1 MRSSRWWTVPSSRG
15 SRSSAW
21 PRRASTTRTAI
32 RSSATRSRSRWTP
45 PRRRSSPARSRCRR
59 SRRASRRRMKAEQ
72 ETRDAAGREGAP
84 IVVMEGI
91 TKRFPGVVANDR
103 VDLELREG
111 EIHALVG
118 ENGAGK
124 STLMRVLYGMYPADS
139 GRILVRGE
147 LVKIASPRDAIAV
160 GIGMVHQHFVLVDPF
175 TVTENVILGE
185 EGGVVLDIDGAH
197 ERVAELAETYG
208 FRVRPSAV
216 VEDLSVGEE
225 QRVEILK
232 ALYRG
237 VDILILDEPTAVLTP
252 SEANE
257 LFENL
262 RKLRADGKTVVFI
275 SHKLDEVLA
284 IADRITVLRRGKVV
298 GETAPA
304 ETSKEQL
311 AEMMVGRP
319 VLFRLEKPDVRVG
332 EAVMVVDDLEVGDRL
347 RGVDLEVRAGEIL
360 GVAGVEGN
368 GQRELAEALIGLRPP
383 TAGRILLDG
392 RDVAGVSAGEVRGLG
407 VAYIPEDRHDRG
419 LVLDMTLWENSILGR
434 QSKPGVVGRL
444 GLLLIRK
451 IKEWAARLIRDYDV
465 RASSIQ
471 VPAATLSG
479 GNQQKLILAREL
491 EETPRLVIAH
501 QPTRGLDVGAIE
513 FVWRKILEQKS
524 LGAGVLLISAELEE
538 IYELSDRIVTIYE
551 GRITGEYAAD
561 APPTEIGIGMTG
573 GHA

>member
-1 MRSSRWWTVPSSRG
+1 MR
-15 SRSSAW
+15 
-21 PRRASTTRTAI
+21 
-32 RSSATRSRSRWTP
+32 
-45 PRRRSSPARSRCRR
+45 
-59 SRRASRRRMKAEQ
+59 AET
-72 ETRDAAGREGAP
+72 EVYDAAGREGAP
-84 IVVMEGI
+84 LVVMEGI

-103 VDLELREG
+103 VDLDLVQG

-124 STLMRVLYGMYPADS
+124 STLMRVLYGLYPPEG
-139 GRILVRGE
+139 GRIVVRGE
-147 LVKIASPRDAIAV
+147 EARIHSPRQAIAL
-160 GIGMVHQHFVLVDPF
+160 GIGMVHQHFVLVDRF
-175 TVTENVILGE
+175 TVTENIVLGAE
-185 EGGVVLDIDGAH
+185 DGTVVDFDHAS
-197 ERVAELAETYG
+197 ERIADLARTYG
-208 FRVRPSAV
+208 FEVRPSAR

-284 IADRITVLRRGKVV
+284 IADRITVLRRGHVV
-298 GETAPA
+298 GETTPA

-319 VLFRLEKPDVRVG
+319 VLFRLEKPDMRVG
-332 EAVMVVDDLEVGDRL
+332 EAVMVVDDLEVGDRV

-573 GHA
+573 GHAAREAG